1 MCWSP
6 LAPISSAGLSAVER
20 VEVHD
25 TLTITKTITVQ
36 TNDKGD
42 TLRVN
47 TVTDRERIRSKAD
60 MSRQRVQVT
69 IVRDT
74 VYLERKDSVYVLRER
89 SEQVRAQEIAG
100 RARNEGRGSPFVTT
114 LKWIC
119 WIIIGLIGLIIT
131 VKICHRR

>member
-1 MCWSP
+1 MES
-6 LAPISSAGLSAVER
+6 LGFRDSSDVER

-74 VYLERKDSVYVLRER
+74 VYLERKDSVYV
-89 SEQVRAQEIAG
+89 QEIAG
-100 RARNEGRGSPFVTT
+100 QARNEGRGSPFVTT
-114 LKWIC
+114 LKWLFAIIC
-119 WIIIGLIGLIIT
+119 AITVLIIT
-131 VKICHRR
+131 IKVCYHR